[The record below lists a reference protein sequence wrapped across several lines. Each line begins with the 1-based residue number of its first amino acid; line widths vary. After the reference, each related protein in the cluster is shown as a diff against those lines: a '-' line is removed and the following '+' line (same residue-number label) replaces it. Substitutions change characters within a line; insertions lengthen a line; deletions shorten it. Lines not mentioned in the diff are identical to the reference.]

1 MGILKRSE
9 IDNKYKWDLTKIVK
23 DKKDFDKKYK
33 EIEKLINNISNYK
46 DIITKDEN
54 TLYNFLKDYEE
65 LEDDYYLVKVIR
77 PSKCKQE
84 MYTDYIR
91 IIK

>member
-1 MGILKRSE
+1 MKEELELLNDYLRKKELTYSE
-9 IDNKYKWDLTKIVK
+9 FKDL
-23 DKKDFDKKYK
+23 
-33 EIEKLINNISNYK
+33 IENY
-46 DIITKDEN
+46 
-54 TLYNFLKDYEE
+54 FVKDYEE